1 VYPIDPISEP
11 AVPSSEAAS
20 PEASSSVEATAPLQI
35 TVEPPLPIVVTP
47 VVTEVDLLDVLFIT
61 LISLAAFLLIGTVAA
76 VIFMGTHHGQ
86 PLDPKQLGTNV
97 FFILPLEFASYA
109 VIFGFMAL
117 LVGVRHHA
125 PLFQAIH
132 WNMPS
137 RRNAIFAILVGVGAT
152 FISEIGEFALNRWIP
167 KSLPMTELF
176 KDRSSTF
183 LIAGFAV
190 LVAPFMEEML
200 FRGFLYPALARWTG
214 AIFSVIVTA
223 SLFTLVHASQLGN
236 SWAALVPIFFIGM
249 VLTITRAV
257 TKSVATGVLIHTTY
271 NFVLMAQFFIA
282 THGFTQ
288 MQGL

>member
-1 VYPIDPISEP
+1 
-11 AVPSSEAAS
+11 
-20 PEASSSVEATAPLQI
+20 
-35 TVEPPLPIVVTP
+35 
-47 VVTEVDLLDVLFIT
+47 
-61 LISLAAFLLIGTVAA
+61 
-76 VIFMGTHHGQ
+76 
-86 PLDPKQLGTNV
+86 
-97 FFILPLEFASYA
+97 LPLEFASYA
-109 VIFGFMAL
+109 VIFAFMAL

-137 RRNAIFAILVGVGAT
+137 RRNAMFAILIGVGAT
-152 FISEIGEFALNRWIP
+152 FISEIGELVLNRWIP

-214 AIFSVIVTA
+214 AIPSIIVTA
-223 SLFTLVHASQLGN
+223 SLFTLLHGSQLGY

>member
-11 AVPSSEAAS
+11 AAPSSEAAS

-47 VVTEVDLLDVLFIT
+47 VVTEVDLLDVLFLT
-61 LISLAAFLLIGTVAA
+61 LISLAAFLLIGTIAA
-76 VIFMGTHHGQ
+76 VIFMATHHGQ
-86 PLDPKQLGTNV
+86 PLDPKQLSTNV

-137 RRNAIFAILVGVGAT
+137 RRNAMFAFLIGVGAT

>member
-11 AVPSSEAAS
+11 AAPSA
-20 PEASSSVEATAPLQI
+20 EASSLEATAPLQI
-35 TVEPPLPIVVTP
+35 TVEPPPPIVVTP

-61 LISLAAFLLIGTVAA
+61 LISLAAFLLIGTIAA

-137 RRNAIFAILVGVGAT
+137 RRNAMFAILVGVGAT